1 MRLNAPRIAPV
12 PQEQWT
18 SEQAEIA
25 APILEKRGKLLNIF
39 RTQLA
44 HPDAMRAFL
53 DFGGYVL
60 SKRNTLPKRERE
72 LVILRIGYLCRAGY
86 EWTQHHEIGLRAGL
100 TEEEIGRIKRGP
112 DAPGWSAA
120 DVALLRASDELHA
133 DQFITD
139 ATWQALCAHFEPRQ
153 CVDLIYTVGQYTMV
167 SMMLNSL
174 GVQLDEGLV
183 LDPDLRKG

>member
-1 MRLNAPRIAPV
+1 MRLSTPRIAPV

-18 SEQAEIA
+18 PEQTGIA
-25 APILEKRGKLLNIF
+25 APMLEKQGKVLNIF

-53 DFGGYVL
+53 GFGSYVL

-72 LVILRIGYLCRAGY
+72 LVILRVGYLCRAGY
-86 EWTQHHEIGLRAGL
+86 EWTQHHAIALRAGL
-100 TEEEIGRIKRGP
+100 TEAEIARIKQGP
-112 DAPGWSAA
+112 GAPGWSAA
-120 DVALLRASDELHA
+120 DAALLRAADELHA

-139 ATWQALCAHFEPRQ
+139 ATWQALGAHFTPKQ
-153 CVDLIYTVGQYTMV
+153 CIDVIYTVGQYTLV

-174 GVQLDEGLV
+174 GVQLDEGQA
-183 LDPDLRKG
+183 LDPDLKKG